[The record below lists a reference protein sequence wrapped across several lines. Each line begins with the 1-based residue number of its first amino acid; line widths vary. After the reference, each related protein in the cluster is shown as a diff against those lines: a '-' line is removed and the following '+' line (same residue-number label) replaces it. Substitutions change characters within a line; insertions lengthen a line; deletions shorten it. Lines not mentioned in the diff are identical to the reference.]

1 MPLTGHEQL
10 QVGFTIALTLFSVAA
25 LVTLR
30 PERADAALVAAI
42 VAIQFIYPTAFV
54 HVAATFVLVVF
65 AINLLFDRRRA
76 VRPLFRA
83 VFGRYERSR

>member
-1 MPLTGHEQL
+1 
-10 QVGFTIALTLFSVAA
+10 VAA

-30 PERADAALVAAI
+30 PERADAALVVGL

-54 HVAATFVLVVF
+54 HVAATFVLVLF
-65 AINLLFDRRRA
+65 AISLLLDRRRA

-83 VFGRYERSR
+83 VFGTRVNR